1 MTRRY
6 RARLQRRLMLAFTG
20 YTLLVSTVF
29 ALFAMACVYV
39 VEDHFFDTALQQEA
53 RRQQASRATG
63 GDWLAPQQSF
73 IRLYR
78 PGEAWPEDLSEARQ
92 REPRAHELEGR
103 EGRHYHLKPLAPE
116 GAWLVAEVSSE
127 LVVRPM
133 RRELLL
139 WLGLWSAGL
148 TLLALALGWWL
159 ARRTSAP
166 LRRLALTVAQSE
178 PRRLPTDLAQHYGD
192 DEVGLLA
199 AHLAGLNQRT
209 QDFIAREQAFTRDA
223 SHELRTPLAVLGL
236 ACEEL
241 QRQVLPGQRATLDSM
256 AAAIWQLQQTVDLLM
271 ALAREE
277 EAPALAVPELPL
289 LPQVEQLVLAMAP
302 LLDRPGI
309 ELEIEVA
316 ATLTRPWPPALTRLL
331 LSNLLSNAISHGR
344 GGRIRLTADAQQ
356 LRLGNASAP
365 PPAALLEA
373 DAAGRQ
379 TGIRG
384 EASSGLGLGLS
395 IVRRLAE
402 RHGLQLRLSH
412 AGGWTWVALQAS
424 SSSLP
429 SRDAFTLS

>member
-20 YTLLVSTVF
+20 YTLLVSAVF
-29 ALFAMACVYV
+29 ALFAMAFVYV
-39 VEDHFFDTALQQEA
+39 VEDHFFNTALQQEA
-53 RRQQASRATG
+53 QRQQASRAAG

-92 REPRAHELEGR
+92 HEPRAHELAGR
-103 EGRHYHLKPLAPE
+103 EGRHYHLKSLPPE
-116 GAWLVAEVSSE
+116 GAWLVAEVSGE

-148 TLLALALGWWL
+148 ALLALALGWWL

-178 PRRLPTDLAQHYGD
+178 PSRLPTDLAQQYGD

-199 AHLAGLNQRT
+199 AHLARLNQRT

-241 QRQVLPGQRATLDSM
+241 QRRPDASLRPALATMS
-256 AAAIWQLQQTVDLLM
+256 AAIWQLQQTVDLLM

-277 EAPALAVPELPL
+277 GPPTLAAPELPL

-302 LLDRPGI
+302 LLDRQGI
-309 ELEIEVA
+309 ALEIA
-316 ATLTRPWPPALTRLL
+316 LPATLTRPWPPALTRLL
-331 LSNLLSNAISHGR
+331 LSNLLANAISHGS
-344 GGRIRLTADAQQ
+344 GGRIRLEADVQQ
-356 LRLGNASAP
+356 LRLGNASTP
-365 PPAALLEA
+365 PPAALLQE
-373 DAAGRQ
+373 DAAGRRA
-379 TGIRG
+379 GLKS

-412 AGGWTWVALQAS
+412 EAGWTWVGLHARS
-424 SSSLP
+424 N
-429 SRDAFTLS
+429 DAFTSS

>member
-1 MTRRY
+1 MKTRY
-6 RARLQRRLMLAFTG
+6 RGRLQQRLMLAFTA
-20 YTLLVSTVF
+20 YTLLVSAVF
-29 ALFAMACVYV
+29 ALFAMVFVYV

-53 RRQQASRATG
+53 RRQLVSRAAG
-63 GDWLAPQQSF
+63 GDWLAPLPDF

-78 PGEAWPEDLSEARQ
+78 PGEAWPEDLAQARQ
-92 REPRAHELEGR
+92 RAPQALELAGH
-103 EGRHYHLKPLAPE
+103 EGRHYHLRALSPE
-116 GAWLVAEVSSE
+116 GPWLVAEVSSQ

-139 WLGLWSAGL
+139 WLGLWSAAL
-148 TLLALALGWWL
+148 ALLALGLGWWL

-166 LRRLALTVAQSE
+166 LRRLAQTVAHSE
-178 PRRLPTDLAQHYGD
+178 PARLPTDLAQHYGD

-199 AHLAGLNQRT
+199 AHLARLNQRT
-209 QDFIAREQAFTRDA
+209 QDFITREQAFTRDA

-241 QRQVLPGQRATLDSM
+241 QRRPDASLQPALATMS
-256 AAAIWQLQQTVDLLM
+256 AAIWQLQQTVDLLM

-277 EAPALAVPELPL
+277 GSPVPAAPELPL

-302 LLDRPGI
+302 LLDRQGI
-309 ELEIEVA
+309 ELDIELP

-331 LSNLLSNAISHGR
+331 LSNLLANAISHGS
-344 GGRIRLTADAQQ
+344 GGRIRLEADAGQ

-365 PPAALLEA
+365 PPAGLLEA

-379 TGIRG
+379 AGLKG

-402 RHGLQLRLSH
+402 RHGLQLQLSH
-412 AGGWTWVALQAS
+412 EAGWTWVGLQA
-424 SSSLP
+424 
-429 SRDAFTLS
+429 RGQADAFTSS